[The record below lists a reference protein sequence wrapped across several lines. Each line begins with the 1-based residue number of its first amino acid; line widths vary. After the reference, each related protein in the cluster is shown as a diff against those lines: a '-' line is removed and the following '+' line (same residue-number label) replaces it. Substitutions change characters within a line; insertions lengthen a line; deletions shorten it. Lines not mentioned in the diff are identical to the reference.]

1 MKKIKSFIITII
13 FLFGIFY
20 SINFSFADS
29 VRCNDSTTDCG
40 YVTSYSLTS
49 ECWARTNQPNPG
61 SPISCYLSRNR
72 ITTEGDVNEYG
83 YISNS
88 EVISDFEDQNATGK
102 FFGGSGSLSVS
113 RENSIMQVYFNGQV
127 TTILDYCSSTGVD
140 PLVCICN
147 KPQNTFNIQSLK
159 VGDKIGFYVK
169 SERDTMCNYTTNIR
183 GTVNINLDRVTFCYK
198 SSYFDYL
205 CGSPGCSGRPNYIP
219 TSDGVCSPETKP
231 KAKLNAY
238 WKENN
243 SQSIEKTITRGQSIQ
258 IPFIVEN
265 IGQIGSVIN
274 NIQCILSNTSLGS
287 ISNCPSSL
295 NK

>member
-13 FLFGIFY
+13 FLLGIFY
-20 SINFSFADS
+20 SINFSFADD
-29 VRCNDSTTDCG
+29 VWCGAIKCG
-40 YVTSYSLTS
+40 YVASYSLTS

-61 SPISCYLSRNR
+61 SPISCYLSGNR
-72 ITTEGDVNEYG
+72 ITIQGDVNEYG

-88 EVISDFEDQNATGK
+88 EVISDFEDQNAKGK
-102 FFGGSGSLSVS
+102 FFGGPGSLSVS
-113 RENSIMQVYFNGQV
+113 RENSIMQVYFNGQA
-127 TTILDYCSSTGVD
+127 TTIFDYCSSTGGD

-147 KPQNTFNIQSLK
+147 KPQNTFNIESLK
-159 VGDKIGFYVK
+159 AGDKIGFYVK

-183 GTVNINLDRVTFCYK
+183 GTVDINLNRVTFCYK
-198 SSYFDYL
+198 SSYFDYF
-205 CGSPGCSGRPNYIP
+205 CDSPSPGCSGKPNYIP

-243 SQSIEKTITRGQSIQ
+243 SQSIEKTITQGQSIQ

-265 IGQIGSVIN
+265 IGDIGSVID
-274 NIQCILSNTSLGS
+274 NIQCILSDPSLGS